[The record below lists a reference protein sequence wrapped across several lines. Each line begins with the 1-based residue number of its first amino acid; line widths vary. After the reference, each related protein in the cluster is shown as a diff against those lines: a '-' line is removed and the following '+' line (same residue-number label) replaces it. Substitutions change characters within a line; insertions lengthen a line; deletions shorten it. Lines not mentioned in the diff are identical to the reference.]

1 MATITAPGNVRPDG
15 KTYRSI
21 ASHPDLIAAVK
32 TGGIPPVPPWLME
45 IIRPPAPPAEPI
57 VVTYQRGR
65 RFEHY
70 ASAALDRMTNELAAM
85 RPQSGRNC
93 ALNRCAWRMGTTAAR
108 GWIEPAEIESA
119 LFQSAAAC
127 RLVRDTGAHGV
138 RTTIASGLNA
148 GLAHPHRDLSATHFT
163 KAIS

>member
-1 MATITAPGNVRPDG
+1 VTACFGYPSCPVTDLITA
-15 KTYRSI
+15 I
-21 ASHPDLIAAVK
+21 K
-32 TGGIPPVPPWLME
+32 TGAMPAVPPWLIE

-57 VVTYQRGR
+57 VVTYQCGR

-70 ASAALDRMTNELAAM
+70 ASATLDRMANDLAAM
-85 RPQSGRNC
+85 GPESGRNC
-93 ALNRCAWRMGTTAAR
+93 ALNRGAWRMGTMTAR
-108 GWIEPAEIESA
+108 GWIGRAEIEST
-119 LFQSAAAC
+119 LFHAAAGC

-138 RTTIASGLNA
+138 RKTIASGINA

>member
-1 MATITAPGNVRPDG
+1 MAND
-15 KTYRSI
+15 
-21 ASHPDLIAAVK
+21 
-32 TGGIPPVPPWLME
+32 
-45 IIRPPAPPAEPI
+45 
-57 VVTYQRGR
+57 
-65 RFEHY
+65 
-70 ASAALDRMTNELAAM
+70 LAAM
-85 RPQSGRNC
+85 GPQSGRNC
-93 ALNRCAWRMGTTAAR
+93 ALNRCAWRMGTMAAR